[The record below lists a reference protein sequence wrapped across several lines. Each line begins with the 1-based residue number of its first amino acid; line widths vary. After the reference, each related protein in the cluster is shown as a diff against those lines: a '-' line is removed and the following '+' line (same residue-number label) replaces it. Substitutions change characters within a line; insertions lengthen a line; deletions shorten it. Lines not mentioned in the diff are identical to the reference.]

1 MDELKLQARIVKEVQ
16 RKKGWAIKMANRH
29 QGGVPDLFIK
39 IITLPPVFIECKK
52 DKLSLTKL
60 QQETLRRLHA
70 ANMPAGWLVHKQE
83 RHYHNLYV
91 GADPNANEP
100 RLTNSHLI
108 TMTGKEWEVAEIV
121 IAITYWSE
129 VEIGKIG

>member
-39 IITLPPVFIECKK
+39 ITTLPPVFVECKK

-60 QQETLRRLHA
+60 QQETLKRLHA
-70 ANMPAGWLVHKQE
+70 ANMPAGWLVHRQE
-83 RHYHNLYV
+83 RHYHELYV
-91 GADPNANEP
+91 GADPNTSEP
-100 RLTNSHLI
+100 ILNHSHLI

-121 IAITYWSE
+121 NSILYWSE
-129 VEIGKIG
+129 IEVAKIG